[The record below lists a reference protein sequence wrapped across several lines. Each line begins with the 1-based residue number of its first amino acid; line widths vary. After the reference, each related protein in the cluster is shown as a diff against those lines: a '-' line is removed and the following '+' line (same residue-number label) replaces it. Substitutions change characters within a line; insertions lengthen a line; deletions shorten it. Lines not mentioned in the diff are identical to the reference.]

1 VRQAFG
7 EVFEIRPGYLNTASI
22 GVPSVRMAQTMID
35 TIADWR
41 TGASEPAEFEPDVE
55 AARAAWAR
63 LVGVSPSDV
72 AIGATASQLIGLVA
86 ASVPDGTRV
95 LTVRNEFT
103 SVTFP
108 FAAQAHRGVMVT
120 EVDAEQ
126 LTVSVAAT
134 DLVAVSA
141 VQSADGA
148 VAELAALRAAAAA
161 VGARVVLDVTQAAGW
176 MPLDLGWADY
186 VVGAAYKWL
195 LAPRGASWLAVR
207 ADRLDELVPQG
218 ANWFAAEDIWKG
230 IYGLPLRL
238 AASARR
244 LDLSPAWFSHR
255 GAAASLPWIASL
267 DMTAVRDHC
276 VGLANATLTGLGLAP
291 GNSAI
296 IAIEL
301 GEDQAARLADA
312 GVAASVRAGRVRL
325 SYHLYNTVADVDLV
339 LDALQR

>member
-1 VRQAFG
+1 VREAFG
-7 EVFEIRPGYLNTASI
+7 ELFDIRAGYLNTASI
-22 GVPSVRMAQTMID
+22 GVPSVRTADRMTE

-41 TGASEPAEFEPDVE
+41 TGAAEPTEFEPDVE
-55 AARAAWAR
+55 TARAAWAL
-63 LVGVSPSDV
+63 LVGASPENV

-95 LTVRNEFT
+95 STLRNEFT

-108 FAAQAHRGVMVT
+108 FAAQAHRGVAVT
-120 EVDAEQ
+120 EVDAAQ
-126 LTVSVAAT
+126 LTASVAAA
-134 DLVAVSA
+134 DLVAVSV
-141 VQSADGA
+141 VQSADGT
-148 VAELAALRAAAAA
+148 VADLSALRAAATAA
-161 VGARVVLDVTQAAGW
+161 GARVLLDVTQAAGW

-195 LAPRGASWLAVR
+195 LAPRGAAWLAIR
-207 ADRLDELVPQG
+207 PDRLAEVIPQG

-255 GAAASLPWIASL
+255 GAATALPWIASL
-267 DMTAVRDHC
+267 DLAAVRDHC
-276 VGLANATLTGLGLAP
+276 IGLANATLTGLGLAP
-291 GNSAI
+291 GDSAI

-301 GEDQAARLADA
+301 TEDQAVRLGDA
-312 GVAASVRAGRVRL
+312 GVSASVRAGRIRL
-325 SYHLYNTVADVDLV
+325 SYHLYNTMTDVDLA
-339 LDALQR
+339 LSALQS